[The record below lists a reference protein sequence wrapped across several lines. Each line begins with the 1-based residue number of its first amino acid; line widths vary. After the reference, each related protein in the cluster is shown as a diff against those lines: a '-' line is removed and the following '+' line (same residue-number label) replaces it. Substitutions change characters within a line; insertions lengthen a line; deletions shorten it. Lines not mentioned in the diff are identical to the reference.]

1 MNYLAPN
8 ESSKKNLISVVTPC
22 YNEEENVE
30 LLYQKVREQFHK
42 LTDICDY
49 EHIFI
54 DNASTDKTVE
64 ILKKIAAKDKNVK
77 VILNARNFGHI
88 RSPFYGLTQ
97 ATGDAVLLIV
107 ADLQDPPE
115 IIPDLIQAWRNG
127 YKIAACIKSNSEE
140 SFVFFHIRKLYYK
153 LLDYISEV
161 EIIQNYTGFGI
172 YDKSVIRLLK
182 DLNDPYPF
190 FRGLICELGFD
201 IHRIKYVQP
210 ARKRGF
216 SKNNLYTLYDI
227 GILGL
232 TSHSKKLLRLMTL
245 IGFVCAVLSFM
256 TLGFYFGY
264 KLFNWD
270 SFTLGLAP
278 LLFGVFFF
286 ASLNLIFLGIIGEY
300 IGNIYIKVMQR
311 PIVVEKERINF

>member
-1 MNYLAPN
+1 MSNLRSQTDGN
-8 ESSKKNLISVVTPC
+8 FLISVVTPC

-30 LLYQKVREQFHK
+30 QLYQQVQQQFQA
-42 LTDICDY
+42 LNITY
-49 EHIFI
+49 EHLFI

-64 ILKKIAAKDKNVK
+64 ILRKLAATDKNVK
-77 VILNARNFGHI
+77 VIVNARNFGHI

-97 ATGDAVLLIV
+97 AKGDAVLLIV
-107 ADLQDPPE
+107 ADLQDPPP
-115 IIPDLIQAWRNG
+115 IIPQLINAWRNG
-127 YKIAACIKSNSEE
+127 YKIAACIKNNSEE
-140 SFVFFHIRKLYYK
+140 SFIFFHIRKLYYK
-153 LLDYISEV
+153 ILDYVSEV

-172 YDKSVIRLLK
+172 YDKSVITLLK

-190 FRGLICELGFD
+190 FRGLICELGFE
-201 IHRIKYVQP
+201 IYKIPYLQP

-232 TSHSKKLLRLMTL
+232 TSHSKKLLRLTTL
-245 IGFVCAVLSFM
+245 CGFIFSIISFC
-256 TLGFYFGY
+256 TLAFYFIY
-264 KLFNWD
+264 KILNWN
-270 SFTLGLAP
+270 SFSLGLAP

-300 IGNIYIKVMQR
+300 IGNIYTKVMQR